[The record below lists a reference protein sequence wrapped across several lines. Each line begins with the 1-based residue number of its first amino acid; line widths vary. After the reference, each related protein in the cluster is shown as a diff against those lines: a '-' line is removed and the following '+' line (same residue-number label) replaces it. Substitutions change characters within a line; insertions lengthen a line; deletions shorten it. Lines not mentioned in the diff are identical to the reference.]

1 MVFNSN
7 SSDDG
12 RRVKMSKT
20 IIAVIATGLIFCS
33 ALAGFASPKILM
45 IVKDG
50 SDAMNLMLTEEISV
64 MMSLFREAGYEPVVA
79 TKSGV
84 LLKGSSISLQP
95 DLRLRDVSILDYVGV
110 MVPCMAYGIGKGV
123 VPEGVSLVK
132 EAFDL
137 GMPIAAQQGG
147 VAFLAKAGIL
157 KGKHFAIARGYE
169 YIAPDGIYEGSDV
182 TTDGMIITAG
192 VCPYQATSTT
202 PSTTEELT
210 RQFIKL
216 LRATRP

>member
-1 MVFNSN
+1 MN
-7 SSDDG
+7 
-12 RRVKMSKT
+12 KT
-20 IIAVIATGLIFCS
+20 IIAVVATGLIFCS
-33 ALAGFASPKILM
+33 ALTGFASPKLLM

-50 SDAMNLMLTEEISV
+50 SDAMDLMLTKEIGV

-79 TKSGV
+79 TESGR
-84 LLKGSSISLQP
+84 LLKGNSSSLQP
-95 DLRLRDVSILDYVGV
+95 DLKLRNASIVDYVGV
-110 MVPCMAYGIGKGV
+110 MVPCMAYGIGNGIA
-123 VPEGVSLVK
+123 PEGVSLVK
-132 EAFDL
+132 EAFDR

-147 VAFLAKAGIL
+147 VAFLEKAGIL
-157 KGKHFAIARGYE
+157 KGKYFSIGRGYDF
-169 YIAPDGIYEGSDV
+169 IAPDGIYEGNGV

-216 LRATRP
+216 LRATRA